1 MPKIIKY
8 RTINDCLAAFYG
20 CPESEINKTDG
31 EWVTMDSCGRKKT
44 YSNGDAIKRIRK
56 GSCWG
61 WVENKDTIHCFVRKR
76 TPMKDLIHLFSHELG
91 HKERPYFR
99 SAKEEEKAEKYAKIA
114 VNAYK
119 IASKIHSAK
128 TVKL

>member
-8 RTINDCLAAFYG
+8 RTINDCLAAFFN
-20 CPESEINKTDG
+20 CPKPEIDNIKG
-31 EWVTMDSCGRKKT
+31 EWETMDSCGRKKT
-44 YSNGDAIKRIRK
+44 YTNKDAIETIRK
-56 GSCWG
+56 DSCWG

-76 TPMKDLIHLFSHELG
+76 ASMKDLIRLFSHELG
-91 HKERPYFR
+91 HKERPYYR

-114 VNAYK
+114 VAAYK